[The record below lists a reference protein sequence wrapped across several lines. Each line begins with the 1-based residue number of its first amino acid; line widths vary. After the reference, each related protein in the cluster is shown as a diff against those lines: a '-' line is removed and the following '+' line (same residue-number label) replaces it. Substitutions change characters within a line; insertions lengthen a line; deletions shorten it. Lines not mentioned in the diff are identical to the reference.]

1 MTPLGN
7 ALVVR
12 QAHHESYSMTDP
24 IFIERNGH
32 RTWLKWH
39 RARRRVGDPAF
50 TGSRIREGMRLG
62 ASVEVDL
69 VVHGDR
75 GFAVL
80 HDLTA
85 DRGTTGTGRIAELG
99 AAELRG
105 FYLRRQDGT
114 PLDERVMLLEDLCAL
129 LAQGRL
135 HPDALLQ
142 LDYKEDWRMLDEAAL
157 TTFRQAVGPVA
168 KHMILSSGDAESV
181 RLLTKDIPGIRIGY
195 DPCHDGA
202 LERLAQTRDFSGFVR
217 DAVAASPGAEMIYLA
232 YQVVLEAYRLGFDIV
247 AAFHAEGRRID
258 AYTINKVD
266 AVSQRQVDQLLA
278 LKVDQITTDDAEG
291 LKALVG

>member
-1 MTPLGN
+1 MQDPL
-7 ALVVR
+7 
-12 QAHHESYSMTDP
+12 
-24 IFIERNGH
+24 FIERDGH

-39 RARRRVGDPAF
+39 RAKRRASDPVF
-50 TGSRIREGMRLG
+50 TGRRILEGMRLG

-85 DRGTTGTGRIAELG
+85 ERETTGSGRIAELG
-99 AAELRG
+99 AAELRS
-105 FYLRRQDGT
+105 FQLRDQNGT
-114 PLDERVMLLEDLCAL
+114 PLSEHVMLLEDLCAL
-129 LAQGRL
+129 LAQGGL

-142 LDYKEDWRMLDEAAL
+142 LDYKEDWRVLDEAAL
-157 TTFRQAVGPVA
+157 ATFRQAVAPVA

-181 RLLTKDIPGIRIGY
+181 RLLTRDVPGIRIGY

-202 LERLAQTRDFSGFVR
+202 LERLAQTRDFAGFVR
-217 DAVAASPGAEMIYLA
+217 DAVAASPDAEMIYLA
-232 YQVVLEAYRLGFDIV
+232 YPMVLEAHRLGFDIV
-247 AAFHAEGRRID
+247 EAFHAHGRRID

-266 AVSQRQVDQLLA
+266 AVSQPKIEALLA
-278 LKVDQITTDDAEG
+278 LKVDQITTDDPEG